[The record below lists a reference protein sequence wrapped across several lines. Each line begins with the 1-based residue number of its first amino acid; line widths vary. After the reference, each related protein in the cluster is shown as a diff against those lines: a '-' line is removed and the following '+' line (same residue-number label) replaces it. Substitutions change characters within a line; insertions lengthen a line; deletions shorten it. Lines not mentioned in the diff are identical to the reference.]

1 MPVCFILN
9 PGKWHSFDYKKKNKK
24 IGHLFSRRTVLLNIL
39 IAADEVR
46 PTDEQKASKSS
57 LSFLSTR
64 AVNIDNPSMTERISV
79 SLK

>member
-9 PGKWHSFDYKKKNKK
+9 PGKWHSFDYKKKNEK

-46 PTDEQKASKSS
+46 PTDEQTIAILIAI
-57 LSFLSTR
+57 LSDTAFGIL
-64 AVNIDNPSMTERISV
+64 III
-79 SLK
+79 